1 MIKIKHNGFTLPEVL
16 ITLTVVGALAA
27 LVLPG
32 LIKDLNNKANMA
44 LLQGTV
50 ANISDAVQQE
60 IIQKKAKS
68 IWETDVYNNPSRFL
82 KNHFDYSRDT
92 NVFKTLNA
100 EGEYVD
106 VEYYSVSG
114 QKKGGSHPTGEII
127 LKNGVYIGIR
137 PDINTLV
144 IDLNGPEPPN
154 IIGVDYFGLEIVRN
168 TNTSTGVRM
177 GDVGAFRYDD
187 QTDTQLKT
195 SCKSGE
201 SAKCYALVERSGYDP
216 NNLD

>member
-1 MIKIKHNGFTLPEVL
+1 MIKFKYNGFTLPEVL

-50 ANISDAVQQE
+50 ANVSDAVQQE
-60 IIQKKAKS
+60 IIKKRAKY
-68 IWETDVYNNPSRFL
+68 ITDTDIYNNPSTFL

-92 NVFKTLNA
+92 NVFKTLNN
-100 EGEYVD
+100 EGKYVD
-106 VEYYSVSG
+106 VEYTSINQNV
-114 QKKGGSHPTGEII
+114 KGSSHPTGEII

-154 IIGVDYFGLEIVRN
+154 IIGVDYFALEIVRN

-177 GDVGAFRYDD
+177 GDVGAFRYDAK
-187 QTDTQLKT
+187 TDSQLKT
-195 SCKSGE
+195 ECKNGE
-201 SAKCYALVERSGYDP
+201 AAKCYALIERSGYDP
-216 NNLD
+216 NYLD

>member
-50 ANISDAVQQE
+50 ANVSDAVQQE

-68 IWETDVYNNPSRFL
+68 IGETDVYNNPSKFL

-92 NVFKTLNA
+92 NVFKTLNE

-106 VEYYSVSG
+106 VEYSSING
-114 QKKGGSHPTGEII
+114 QAKGSSHPTGEII

-137 PDINTLV
+137 PDINVLV

-154 IIGVDYFGLEIVRN
+154 IIGIDYFGLEIVRN
-168 TNTSTGVRM
+168 TDTETGVRM

-187 QTDTQLKT
+187 QTDEQLKT

-201 SAKCYALVERSGYDP
+201 AAKCYSLVERSGYDP
-216 NNLD
+216 NYLD